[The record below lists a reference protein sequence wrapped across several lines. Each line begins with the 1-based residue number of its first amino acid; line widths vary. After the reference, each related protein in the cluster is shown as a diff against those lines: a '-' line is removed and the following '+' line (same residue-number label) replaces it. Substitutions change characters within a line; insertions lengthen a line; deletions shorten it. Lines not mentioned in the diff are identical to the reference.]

1 MCAEVKREINFVA
14 AAASIRRRIIGD
26 LLKIS
31 GAIPLERAQDLAKK
45 GQGTITTIENGRI
58 LGKGTKFSELKLK
71 SLIKIKK
78 Q

>member
-1 MCAEVKREINFVA
+1 MA
-14 AAASIRRRIIGD
+14 AAASLRRRIIGD

-45 GQGTITTIENGRI
+45 GVGTITKIENGKI
-58 LGKGTKFSELKLK
+58 YGNGTKFTTIKPK
-71 SLIKIKK
+71 SLLKIKK